1 MNMYD
6 LIIIGG
12 GPAGVAAGVYAARKK
27 MKTLLIA
34 ESFGGQSLV
43 SADVQNWIGTK
54 SVSGFDLGQMF
65 EQHLKAQEGIEILE
79 GDLASGIEKTAAGFT
94 VKTRDGKSLET
105 KYIFLAS
112 GSRRRRLGVPGED
125 KFEGKGVVYCSI
137 CDAPLF
143 KDKTVAVVGGGN
155 AGLEAVID
163 LLPYAKKIYLIVRSG
178 ALKGDAVTQEK
189 VATHANVEII
199 YNATTTEIVGNDFVT
214 GLRYVDTPGSPA
226 AAGAADSAGGAS
238 GAGAPKELA
247 LEGVFVEIG
256 ALPNSEFV
264 KGLVDMNELGEV
276 IVDHKT
282 QATSLPGIWAAGD
295 VSDVRYKQNNISA
308 GDAVKAVLHIY
319 ETITKTAKG

>member
-1 MNMYD
+1 MYD

-27 MKTLLIA
+27 MKTLLVT

-54 SVSGFDLGQMF
+54 SVTGFDLAQML
-65 EQHLKAQEGIEILE
+65 EGHLRAQEDIEILE
-79 GDLASGIEKTAAGFT
+79 NDLATGVEKKADGSFI
-94 VKTRDGKSLET
+94 VKTRDGKTLET
-105 KYIFLAS
+105 KYILLAS

-125 KFEGKGVVYCSI
+125 KFEGRGVVYCSI

-178 ALKGDAVTQEK
+178 MLKGDAVTQEK
-189 VATHANVEII
+189 VSTHENVEII
-199 YNATTTEIVGNDFVT
+199 YNATIGEIVGENFVT
-214 GLRYVDTPGSPA
+214 SIRYND
-226 AAGAADSAGGAS
+226 
-238 GAGAPKELA
+238 KELP
-247 LEGVFVEIG
+247 LDGVFVEIG
-256 ALPNSEFV
+256 AVPNSEFV
-264 KGLVDMNELGEV
+264 KGLVDMNQLGEV
-276 IVDHKT
+276 VVAHKP
-282 QATSLPGIWAAGD
+282 QATSLAGIWAAGD
-295 VSDVRYKQNNISA
+295 ISDVRYKQNNISA

-319 ETITKTAKG
+319 ETIVKGSGGK